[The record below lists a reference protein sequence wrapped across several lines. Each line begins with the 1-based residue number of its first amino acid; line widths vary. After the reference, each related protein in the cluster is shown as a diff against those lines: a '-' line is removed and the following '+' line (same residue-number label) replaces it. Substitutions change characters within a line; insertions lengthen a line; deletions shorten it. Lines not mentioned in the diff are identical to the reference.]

1 MRMMNSERHKQ
12 FLIDNN
18 VIFNIGNS
26 YYFVIRDLTEFGLLL
41 TSISQDYDSFD
52 KAFQEFM
59 IMRRNFNR
67 KFREFRHRI
76 MLLDVVATR
85 PSFREHKNM
94 FSYRIRTRSERGKT
108 ICFNYGGF
116 KSLSEAKNHWLNNRI
131 NILKRIMGDDYE

>member
-52 KAFQEFM
+52 KAFKEFM

>member
-52 KAFQEFM
+52 KAFKEFM

-116 KSLSEAKNHWLNNRI
+116 KSLYEAKNHWLNNRI